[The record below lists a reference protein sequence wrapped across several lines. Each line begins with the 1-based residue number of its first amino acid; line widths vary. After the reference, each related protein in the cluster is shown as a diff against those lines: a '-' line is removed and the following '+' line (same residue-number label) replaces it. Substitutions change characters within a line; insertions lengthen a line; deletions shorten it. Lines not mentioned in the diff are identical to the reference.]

1 MTLHE
6 EITALLH
13 GDISDGDRIAELMHV
28 LAVSPEKRALFVE
41 QIQLSRAFTAL
52 GASVAPPRT
61 ADQAI
66 WQGLAAVDAEMAGG
80 TAQNVSVLGSSG
92 ALTPIAAA
100 SAPLWGKVFAVIA
113 GLLLMTFVI
122 GVQYYEWR
130 DAESTRRA
138 ASALGTSSAPVT
150 GLRADRDIEAVTLLR
165 DSLAA
170 LRSRYDVLANE
181 HGRALTEIEA
191 LRNRSAAVRIV
202 YRDRVVTP
210 STVVADTARTDAP
223 AEPALLQG
231 GAQVPVEIADVRRA
245 NATSSGDHPLDA
257 QRSSSHA
264 VAAVG
269 SDLDDEL
276 GTGGTGPWQIGVR
289 DNFRLSLPRVYGLA
303 GSRSIIFDK
312 DIFVAYRLGGGDQ
325 GMLSSMRLMASGGET
340 QFGQIY
346 HTNLGKIGPDTV
358 VRQSPTLQYA
368 RVVLAPE
375 LVRARNMSGSIE
387 LGAGV
392 AVSRFQAVGP
402 IATFGTNLEYRPI
415 DMISLQAGL
424 SGWMLWGQYRSQA
437 ITSTNLNG
445 HLGFAIG
452 F

>member
-66 WQGLAAVDAEMAGG
+66 WQGLAAVDAEFTGG
-80 TAQNVSVLGSSG
+80 APRNAPAPDAPPALSAAPAPMWGNVL
-92 ALTPIAAA
+92 
-100 SAPLWGKVFAVIA
+100 AVIA
-113 GLLLMTFVI
+113 GLLLMTFII
-122 GVQYYEWR
+122 GVRYYERR
-130 DAESTRRA
+130 DTEGTRNA
-138 ASALGTSSAPVT
+138 ASALGAPEAPVA
-150 GLRADRDIEAVTLLR
+150 GLRPDRGVEAAAPLR

-170 LRSRYDVLANE
+170 LRSRYDVLAGE
-181 HGRALTEIEA
+181 HARALSEITA
-191 LRNRSAAVRIV
+191 LRNRSAAVRVV
-202 YRDRVVTP
+202 YRDRVVPAAT
-210 STVVADTARTDAP
+210 SVADTVRTEAP
-223 AEPALLQG
+223 VEPALQQG
-231 GAQVPVEIADVRRA
+231 GAHVPVEIAAVRRA
-245 NATSSGDHPLDA
+245 SAASPTDRSLDA
-257 QRSSSHA
+257 RRSSSHA
-264 VAAVG
+264 VAAIG

-276 GTGGTGPWQIGVR
+276 STGASGPWQVGVR

-312 DIFVAYRLGGGDQ
+312 DIFVAYRLGGGDH
-325 GMLSSMRLMASGGET
+325 GVLSSMRLMASGGET

-368 RVVLAPE
+368 RMVLAPE
-375 LVRARNMSGSIE
+375 LVRARNLSGAIE

-415 DMISLQAGL
+415 DMISLQAGV
-424 SGWMLWGQYRSQA
+424 SGWMLWGQYRQQA
-437 ITSTNLNG
+437 ITSTNLNA

>member
-66 WQGLAAVDAEMAGG
+66 WQGLAAVDAEFTGG
-80 TAQNVSVLGSSG
+80 TPRSVSVPDAPPLS
-92 ALTPIAAA
+92 ATP
-100 SAPLWGKVFAVIA
+100 APMWGNVLAVIA
-113 GLLLMTFVI
+113 GLLLMTFI
-122 GVQYYEWR
+122 FGVQYYGER
-130 DAESTRRA
+130 DTEGTRHA
-138 ASALGTSSAPVT
+138 ASALGAPDVPVT
-150 GLRADRDIEAVTLLR
+150 GLRSDRNVEAAVLLR

-170 LRSRYDVLANE
+170 LRSRYDLLAGE
-181 HGRALTEIEA
+181 HARALTEIAA
-191 LRNRSAAVRIV
+191 LRNRSTAVRVV
-202 YRDRVVTP
+202 YRDRVVP
-210 STVVADTARTDAP
+210 ASTVVADTVRTEAP
-223 AEPALLQG
+223 AEPELRQG
-231 GAQVPVEIADVRRA
+231 SAQVPVEVADVRRA
-245 NATSSGDHPLDA
+245 NATSATDRSLDA
-257 QRSSSHA
+257 RRSSSRA
-264 VAAVG
+264 VAAIG
-269 SDLDDEL
+269 SDLEDEL
-276 GTGGTGPWQIGVR
+276 GTGGTGPWQVGVR

-312 DIFVAYRLGGGDQ
+312 DIFVAYRLGGDGQ

-375 LVRARNMSGSIE
+375 LVRARNLSGAIE

-415 DMISLQAGL
+415 DMLSLQVGV